1 VHITNQ
7 KLLRMTSLNS
17 KLQLALINR
26 KKGRNL
32 IEEGFTLVELMIVIV
47 IVGILSSVALPN
59 FLSQQ
64 DKARATEGKQ
74 QISTVLKASYA
85 DYQANLRQADAEAAA
100 TAAIEVAN
108 ANSENFT
115 YDETPAGMLFGFQTA
130 EVLDTDGSVLTPA
143 SEPRLRMLVGTKGAL
158 AGKGFLG
165 GCVSLDTGKIEIS
178 KNLTNPLAINDVVCP
193 DQP

>member
-1 VHITNQ
+1 
-7 KLLRMTSLNS
+7 MTTLNS
-17 KLQLALINR
+17 RLQLALLSR
-26 KKGRNL
+26 GKDRNL
-32 IEEGFTLVELMIVIV
+32 IEKGFTLVELMIVIV

-100 TAAIEVAN
+100 TAAIKVAN
-108 ANSENFT
+108 TNSENFT
-115 YDETPAGMLFGFQTA
+115 YDETAAGMLFGFQTA
-130 EVLDTDGSVLTPA
+130 EVLDTDGVTVLTPA
-143 SEPRLRMLVGTKGAL
+143 SEPRLRMLAGTKGAL
-158 AGKGFLG
+158 AGNGFLG

-178 KNLTNPLAINDVVCP
+178 QNLTNPLAIADVTCP